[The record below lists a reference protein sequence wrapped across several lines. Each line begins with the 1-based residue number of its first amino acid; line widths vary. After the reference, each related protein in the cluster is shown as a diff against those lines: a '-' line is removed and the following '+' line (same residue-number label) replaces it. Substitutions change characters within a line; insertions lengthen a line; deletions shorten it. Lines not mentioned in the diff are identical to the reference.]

1 MATVS
6 VIIPVLNCKKF
17 IGKSIRSVLEQT
29 YRDFEIIVVDGGST
43 DGTLDEIAKFRDE
56 VRLIRAEKGITY
68 QRNIGIEV
76 ISGKYI
82 AFLDADDSFLPEK
95 LKITIEFLEENP
107 SFGLVY
113 SDSIWC
119 DKKGKAIMLSTD
131 EWRPKAGWVF
141 KELLKGC
148 FISTSSVVVC
158 IKEALV
164 KAGLFDVSFAQSEDC
179 ELWLRIA
186 TFYPIGYLNLPLV
199 KHTIWEGNI
208 TKKRREALFYSLRL
222 IHKVL
227 RYCHTP
233 IYNNVGLGWFM
244 RAFLYFRIGH
254 ILYYLQR
261 MKTARRWFVKSLFMN
276 PFYFKLYF
284 FIFFTV
290 FNISGDKYQTFKK
303 RILNTRIG
311 AYFKILGISHYSIR
325 K

>member
-6 VIIPVLNCKKF
+6 VIIPVLNCKKY
-17 IGKSIRSVLEQT
+17 IGDSIRSILGQS
-29 YRDFEIIVVDGGST
+29 YHDFEIIIVDGGST
-43 DGTLDEIAKFRDE
+43 DGTLDEIAKFRNN
-56 VRLIRAEKGITY
+56 VTLIRTKKGTAF
-68 QRNIGIEV
+68 QKNLGV
-76 ISGKYI
+76 KAANGKFI
-82 AFLDADDSFLPEK
+82 AFLDADDLFLPEK
-95 LKITIEFLEENP
+95 LKITIKFLEENP

-119 DKKGKAIMLSTD
+119 GEEGKTIMLSTD
-131 EWRPKAGWVF
+131 EWKPESGWVF

-148 FISTSSVVVC
+148 FISTTSVVVC
-158 IKEALV
+158 RKEALV
-164 KAGLFDVSFAQSEDC
+164 KAGLFDVSFAQSEDY
-179 ELWLRIA
+179 ELWLRID

-199 KHTIWEGNI
+199 KHRIWEGNI
-208 TKKRREALFYSLRL
+208 TKKRREALFCNLRL

-227 RYCHTP
+227 RHCHTP

-284 FIFFTV
+284 FIFLTV
-290 FNISGDKYQTFKK
+290 FNISGDKYQAFKK
-303 RILNTRIG
+303 KLLN
-311 AYFKILGISHYSIR
+311 ISAFS
-325 K
+325 